1 MPKLQI
7 KNNDIPSGKYEA
19 DFIDCEVTDHPE
31 YGAGL
36 KWIWEITS
44 GKYAGQFAYRTT
56 KDLPTARNSC
66 GKFLAMLAGGDRA
79 AGVNGNTDEY
89 RGKAFTNIIGNSEGG
104 PTRGES
110 FVSADDPIF

>member
-66 GKFLAMLAGGDRA
+66 GKFLAMLAGVDVADGLN
-79 AGVNGNTDEY
+79 VNTDDY
-89 RGKAFTNIIGNSEGG
+89 RGKPYTIIIGKSEGG
-104 PTRGES
+104 SSRVES